1 MAQSTEILPNGLQ
14 LLQDDRFFKLGQ
26 DSVLLSAFAKPRRN
40 AKLLDLGCGTG
51 ALALLV
57 WRPDLKITGLELQD
71 GPLDL
76 FRQSIAANN
85 LENVTALQG
94 DLRQMRTLL
103 PHGSMDYVICNPPYF
118 DRNAGA
124 NAPTAEKRTAR
135 QDATCSVE
143 ELAVAAS
150 FVLHTGGKAAFV
162 FRPER
167 LWVLLEALSRVRL
180 VPKRMRFVHQS
191 VQTAPSVVMV
201 ECRKGGSAE
210 GLVSGLEEETYDV
223 DDVMFLISDKVP
235 EVENKLR
242 SNLSEEG
249 IEKKKIFFQLFDLL
263 SNLLPETEVKFVD
276 GKKIIVWINYVCC
289 DGCQQNGFM
298 ISPAAVGA
306 GICLKHFMDQIY

>member
-57 WRPDLKITGLELQD
+57 WRPDLTITGLELQD

-76 FRQSIAANN
+76 FRQSIAANE

-143 ELAVAAS
+143 ELAVAAY
-150 FVLHTGGKAAFV
+150 
-162 FRPER
+162 RR
-167 LWVLLEALSRVRL
+167 QSRVRIPAGTAVGAARGAFARAARVEKNAVRAPERAGGAKRRHGR
-180 VPKRMRFVHQS
+180 VPKRRQCGR
-191 VQTAPSVVMV
+191 T
-201 ECRKGGSAE
+201 
-210 GLVSGLEEETYDV
+210 
-223 DDVMFLISDKVP
+223 
-235 EVENKLR
+235 
-242 SNLSEEG
+242 
-249 IEKKKIFFQLFDLL
+249 
-263 SNLLPETEVKFVD
+263 
-276 GKKIIVWINYVCC
+276 CC
-289 DGCQQNGFM
+289 
-298 ISPAAVGA
+298 
-306 GICLKHFMDQIY
+306 

>member
-57 WRPDLKITGLELQD
+57 WRPDLKITGLE
-71 GPLDL
+71 
-76 FRQSIAANN
+76 
-85 LENVTALQG
+85 
-94 DLRQMRTLL
+94 L

-191 VQTAPSVVMV
+191 VQAAPSVVMV

-210 GLVSGLEEETYDV
+210 GLVVEPP
-223 DDVMFLISDKVP
+223 LIVESD
-235 EVENKLR
+235 EYFR
-242 SNLSEEG
+242 IYG
-249 IEKKKIFFQLFDLL
+249 IE
-263 SNLLPETEVKFVD
+263 
-276 GKKIIVWINYVCC
+276 
-289 DGCQQNGFM
+289 
-298 ISPAAVGA
+298 
-306 GICLKHFMDQIY
+306 H

>member
-76 FRQSIAANN
+76 FRQSITVNE

-124 NAPTAEKRTAR
+124 NAPTAESAPLARTPPVRSRNWRLRPRSCCIPAVKPRSYSGRSGCGCCLKRSRACGSCRKECGSYTRACR
-135 QDATCSVE
+135 PRRALSWSSAE
-143 ELAVAAS
+143 
-150 FVLHTGGKAAFV
+150 KAAA
-162 FRPER
+162 RKD
-167 LWVLLEALSRVRL
+167 LLLSR
-180 VPKRMRFVHQS
+180 H
-191 VQTAPSVVMV
+191 
-201 ECRKGGSAE
+201 
-210 GLVSGLEEETYDV
+210 
-223 DDVMFLISDKVP
+223 
-235 EVENKLR
+235 
-242 SNLSEEG
+242 
-249 IEKKKIFFQLFDLL
+249 
-263 SNLLPETEVKFVD
+263 
-276 GKKIIVWINYVCC
+276 
-289 DGCQQNGFM
+289 
-298 ISPAAVGA
+298 
-306 GICLKHFMDQIY
+306 

>member
-76 FRQSIAANN
+76 FRQSIAANE

-167 LWVLLEALSRVRL
+167 LRSRACGSCRKECGSCTRACRRRQASSWSSAEKAAVRKDLLLSRR
-180 VPKRMRFVHQS
+180 
-191 VQTAPSVVMV
+191 
-201 ECRKGGSAE
+201 
-210 GLVSGLEEETYDV
+210 
-223 DDVMFLISDKVP
+223 
-235 EVENKLR
+235 
-242 SNLSEEG
+242 
-249 IEKKKIFFQLFDLL
+249 
-263 SNLLPETEVKFVD
+263 
-276 GKKIIVWINYVCC
+276 
-289 DGCQQNGFM
+289 
-298 ISPAAVGA
+298 
-306 GICLKHFMDQIY
+306 

>member
-1 MAQSTEILPNGLQ
+1 MAQSTETLPNGLQ
-14 LLQDDRFFKLGQ
+14 LLQDDRFCKLGQ

-40 AKLLDLGCGTG
+40 AKLLDLGCGT
-51 ALALLV
+51 
-57 WRPDLKITGLELQD
+57 
-71 GPLDL
+71 
-76 FRQSIAANN
+76 
-85 LENVTALQG
+85 G

-191 VQTAPSVVMV
+191 VQAAPSVVMV

-210 GLVSGLEEETYDV
+210 GLVVEPP
-223 DDVMFLISDKVP
+223 LIVESD
-235 EVENKLR
+235 EYFR
-242 SNLSEEG
+242 IYG
-249 IEKKKIFFQLFDLL
+249 IE
-263 SNLLPETEVKFVD
+263 
-276 GKKIIVWINYVCC
+276 
-289 DGCQQNGFM
+289 
-298 ISPAAVGA
+298 
-306 GICLKHFMDQIY
+306 H

>member
-14 LLQDDRFFKLGQ
+14 LLQDDQFFKLGQ

-76 FRQSIAANN
+76 FRQSIAANE

-143 ELAVAAS
+143 ELAVAGL
-150 FVLHTGGKAAFV
+150 VRAAY
-162 FRPER
+162 RR
-167 LWVLLEALSRVRL
+167 QSRVRIPAGTAVGAARGAL
-180 VPKRMRFVHQS
+180 TRAARAEKNAVRAPERADGAKCRHGRVPKRRQCGR
-191 VQTAPSVVMV
+191 T
-201 ECRKGGSAE
+201 
-210 GLVSGLEEETYDV
+210 
-223 DDVMFLISDKVP
+223 
-235 EVENKLR
+235 
-242 SNLSEEG
+242 
-249 IEKKKIFFQLFDLL
+249 
-263 SNLLPETEVKFVD
+263 
-276 GKKIIVWINYVCC
+276 CC
-289 DGCQQNGFM
+289 
-298 ISPAAVGA
+298 
-306 GICLKHFMDQIY
+306 

>member
-76 FRQSIAANN
+76 FRQSITANE

-135 QDATCSVE
+135 QDATC
-143 ELAVAAS
+143 
-150 FVLHTGGKAAFV
+150 
-162 FRPER
+162 
-167 LWVLLEALSRVRL
+167 
-180 VPKRMRFVHQS
+180 
-191 VQTAPSVVMV
+191 
-201 ECRKGGSAE
+201 
-210 GLVSGLEEETYDV
+210 
-223 DDVMFLISDKVP
+223 
-235 EVENKLR
+235 
-242 SNLSEEG
+242 
-249 IEKKKIFFQLFDLL
+249 
-263 SNLLPETEVKFVD
+263 
-276 GKKIIVWINYVCC
+276 
-289 DGCQQNGFM
+289 
-298 ISPAAVGA
+298 
-306 GICLKHFMDQIY
+306 

>member
-51 ALALLV
+51 ALALLI

-76 FRQSIAANN
+76 FRQSIAANE

-191 VQTAPSVVMV
+191 VQAAPSVVMV

-210 GLVSGLEEETYDV
+210 GLVVEPP
-223 DDVMFLISDKVP
+223 LIVESD
-235 EVENKLR
+235 EYFR
-242 SNLSEEG
+242 IYG
-249 IEKKKIFFQLFDLL
+249 IE
-263 SNLLPETEVKFVD
+263 N
-276 GKKIIVWINYVCC
+276 
-289 DGCQQNGFM
+289 
-298 ISPAAVGA
+298 
-306 GICLKHFMDQIY
+306 

>member
-57 WRPDLKITGLELQD
+57 
-71 GPLDL
+71 
-76 FRQSIAANN
+76 
-85 LENVTALQG
+85 
-94 DLRQMRTLL
+94 RQMRTLL

-210 GLVSGLEEETYDV
+210 GLVVEPP
-223 DDVMFLISDKVP
+223 LIVESD
-235 EVENKLR
+235 EYFR
-242 SNLSEEG
+242 IYG
-249 IEKKKIFFQLFDLL
+249 IE
-263 SNLLPETEVKFVD
+263 
-276 GKKIIVWINYVCC
+276 
-289 DGCQQNGFM
+289 
-298 ISPAAVGA
+298 
-306 GICLKHFMDQIY
+306 H

>member
-1 MAQSTEILPNGLQ
+1 M
-14 LLQDDRFFKLGQ
+14 
-26 DSVLLSAFAKPRRN
+26 LLSAFAKRDAMPNCSTSAAAR
-40 AKLLDLGCGTG
+40 G

-76 FRQSIAANN
+76 FRQSIAVNE

-180 VPKRMRFVHQS
+180 VPKK
-191 VQTAPSVVMV
+191 
-201 ECRKGGSAE
+201 ECGSCTRACRPRQASSWSSAE
-210 GLVSGLEEETYDV
+210 KAAVR
-223 DDVMFLISDKVP
+223 K
-235 EVENKLR
+235 
-242 SNLSEEG
+242 
-249 IEKKKIFFQLFDLL
+249 DLL
-263 SNLLPETEVKFVD
+263 LSRR
-276 GKKIIVWINYVCC
+276 
-289 DGCQQNGFM
+289 
-298 ISPAAVGA
+298 
-306 GICLKHFMDQIY
+306 

>member
-76 FRQSIAANN
+76 FRQSIAAND

-103 PHGSMDYVICNPPYF
+103 PHGSMDYVICNPRYF

-143 ELAVAAS
+143 ELQLRPRSCCIPAAKPRS
-150 FVLHTGGKAAFV
+150 YSGRNGCGCCSRRSRACGSCRKECGSCTRACRRRQASSWSSAEKAAV
-162 FRPER
+162 RKD
-167 LWVLLEALSRVRL
+167 LLLSRR
-180 VPKRMRFVHQS
+180 
-191 VQTAPSVVMV
+191 
-201 ECRKGGSAE
+201 
-210 GLVSGLEEETYDV
+210 
-223 DDVMFLISDKVP
+223 
-235 EVENKLR
+235 
-242 SNLSEEG
+242 
-249 IEKKKIFFQLFDLL
+249 
-263 SNLLPETEVKFVD
+263 
-276 GKKIIVWINYVCC
+276 
-289 DGCQQNGFM
+289 
-298 ISPAAVGA
+298 
-306 GICLKHFMDQIY
+306 